1 MVGYTTPL
9 QERLQQIQKKFRAQI
24 QQRGG
29 ICRPFLVYGLKTFF
43 VFAVTFLV
51 TKSYILPKHFVM
63 KAIITIIALAA
74 TTVSYAQFNDVDY
87 FDISENRATENTNM
101 PAYQEV
107 DLRVEAVRGE
117 NEGIDIA
124 AFDAPES
131 NYVRIQ
137 LDDAR
142 ENEVFVRMRTLK
154 GDLVHEQILDQEN
167 NALRLDMSLI
177 ADGHYTLDI
186 ENQNNAATST
196 YYVSK
201 VY

>member
-1 MVGYTTPL
+1 
-9 QERLQQIQKKFRAQI
+9 
-24 QQRGG
+24 
-29 ICRPFLVYGLKTFF
+29 
-43 VFAVTFLV
+43 
-51 TKSYILPKHFVM
+51 M

-87 FDISENRATENTNM
+87 FDISENRATENTNI

-137 LDDAR
+137 LDDAQ

>member
-1 MVGYTTPL
+1 
-9 QERLQQIQKKFRAQI
+9 
-24 QQRGG
+24 
-29 ICRPFLVYGLKTFF
+29 
-43 VFAVTFLV
+43 
-51 TKSYILPKHFVM
+51 M

-137 LDDAR
+137 LDDAQ

-154 GDLVHEQILDQEN
+154 
-167 NALRLDMSLI
+167 R
-177 ADGHYTLDI
+177 
-186 ENQNNAATST
+186 
-196 YYVSK
+196 
-201 VY
+201 

>member
-1 MVGYTTPL
+1 MPPL
-9 QERLQQIQKKFRAQI
+9 SSIWAQN
-24 QQRGG
+24 
-29 ICRPFLVYGLKTFF
+29 FF
-43 VFAVTFLV
+43 VFAVTFLI

-87 FDISENRATENTNM
+87 FDISENRATENANM

-131 NYVRIQ
+131 NYVRIK
-137 LDDAR
+137 LDDAQ